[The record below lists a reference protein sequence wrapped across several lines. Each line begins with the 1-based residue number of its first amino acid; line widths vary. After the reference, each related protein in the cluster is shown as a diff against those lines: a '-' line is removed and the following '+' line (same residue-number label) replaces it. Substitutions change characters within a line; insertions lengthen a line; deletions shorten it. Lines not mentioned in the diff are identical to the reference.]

1 MEEQS
6 IFSLEEIDSPDFEE
20 LKNRSIEE
28 SKDESTSVVPP
39 PDIVAFTEQRSCA
52 DIYRMYE
59 KKQID
64 INPDFQRGEVWTN
77 RSQTLFIDSLIK
89 QLPIPSMCI
98 SLDIKT
104 QKRLVIDGLQRITSI
119 IKFLDENND
128 WRLSKTEDVDDRL
141 SGKKVSTIKQENG
154 ALYEILENVT
164 IPITVLRCNYD
175 DENHMKYLF
184 QIFHR
189 LNSGGNKLYNQ
200 EIRNCIYQ
208 GNFNTLLK
216 KLARSEEWLLFASTT
231 KERVDK
237 ARFNNEERILRF
249 YAFYDGYNNY
259 NGKLAVFLNNY
270 MGLHK
275 QLSEGSLIEYE
286 RLLLSTVSV
295 ANKIEQPITSKNVAE
310 AVLVGIAKNLE
321 KVKNKPGKEIKDL
334 FDSLMTT
341 ADFSDESLKEGLG
354 ATDKVKNRIAKAI
367 EVFGHD

>member
-1 MEEQS
+1 MEEQNL
-6 IFSLEEIDSPDFEE
+6 FSLEEISFQDFEE
-20 LKNRSIEE
+20 LKERAIEE
-28 SKDESTSVVPP
+28 NEDESTSVVPP

-52 DIYRMYE
+52 DIFRMYE

-77 RSQTLFIDSLIK
+77 KSQTLFIDSLIK

-119 IKFLDENND
+119 IKFLDESKD
-128 WRLSKTEDVDDRL
+128 WRLSNTEDVDERL
-141 SGKKVSTIKQENG
+141 SGKKVSIIKQENG
-154 ALYEILENVT
+154 ALFEILENVT

-216 KLARSEEWLLFASTT
+216 KLARSKEWLRFANTT
-231 KERVDK
+231 EERVEK

-249 YAFYDGYNNY
+249 FAFYDNYSNY
-259 NGKLAVFLNNY
+259 NGKLAVFLNDY
-270 MGLHK
+270 MGDNK
-275 QLSEGSLIEYE
+275 KMSDDSMMQFEQLF
-286 RLLLSTVSV
+286 LSTIAF
-295 ANKIEQPITSKNVAE
+295 ANVIGQSITSKNVAD
-310 AVLVGIAKNLE
+310 ALLVGMAKNLE
-321 KVKNKPGKEIKDL
+321 NLRGKSNQEIAQL
-334 FDSLMTT
+334 YNELMATT
-341 ADFSDESLKEGLG
+341 EFSEESLKEGLG
-354 ATDKVKNRIAKAI
+354 ATEKVKSRIVKAI
-367 EVFGHD
+367 EVFRS